1 MENIDFS
8 RRFLMSG
15 KILKFRIIFLS
26 ISFIFLLIS
35 HASAAITVDNTSS
48 AASSDTILGVGSL
61 TFPHT
66 VSTCSNCVLY
76 VTVTT
81 FTQANFNS
89 PRVNS
94 SNITYAGQSLASVG
108 TQVSPFPAFPA
119 SGNSSVEIFR
129 LVNPPVGTGN
139 VVVNFVIPVN
149 YTLGAAISLNGVSQT
164 IPNGAITAQSGNANS
179 FTANVAGTV
188 ATDLV
193 IDTVGA
199 TPNSGF
205 LVEDISQ
212 TVCTDEFNETT
223 CLRGRRFFGNAFDVG
238 STSRKTGLTGVT
250 PMSWTLTT
258 AQSYAYIGF
267 PVRQFVVTAASVS
280 ISGRITDA
288 TGRPVGKANVSLTT
302 ADGQT
307 FSALTNPFG
316 YYRFLNISVGQTVT
330 VNVSSKRHS
339 FSPQVINVTENVDN
353 FDFTAQN
360 K

>member
-1 MENIDFS
+1 M
-8 RRFLMSG
+8 LG

-35 HASAAITVDNTSS
+35 NVSAAITVDNTSS
-48 AASSDTILGVGSL
+48 SASSDTIIGVGSM

-66 VSTCSNCVLY
+66 VNTCSNCVLY

-81 FTQANFNS
+81 YTQGNFNS

-94 SNITYAGQSLASVG
+94 SNITYAGQPLSSVG

-119 SGNSSVEIFR
+119 TGNSSVEIFR
-129 LVNPPVGTGN
+129 LINPPVGTGN
-139 VVVNFVIPVN
+139 VSANFVIPVN
-149 YTLGAAISLNGVSQT
+149 YTVGAAISLNGVSQT

-188 ATDLV
+188 TTDLV

-199 TPNSGF
+199 TPNAGF
-205 LVEDISQ
+205 LTEDVSQ
-212 TVCTDEFNETT
+212 IVCADEFNETT

-238 STSRKTGLTGVT
+238 STSRKTGLSGTT
-250 PMSWTLTT
+250 PMAWTLTT

-267 PVRQFVVTAASVS
+267 PVRQFVLTAASVS
-280 ISGRITDA
+280 ISGRITDSE
-288 TGRPVGKANVSLTT
+288 GRPVGKANVSLTT

-307 FSALTNPFG
+307 LAALTNPFG

-330 VNVSSKRHS
+330 VSVTAKRHS
-339 FSPQVINVTENVDN
+339 FSPQVVNVTENVDN
-353 FDFTAQN
+353 FDFTAVN